1 MSYPHASSSPLH
13 VATGLRGTGR
23 AGSTRTASSLSL
35 RVEPLDPVGIA
46 SSYTRV
52 MAKAAKVM
60 ISLPPDLLER
70 LDRVVRE
77 RGTSR
82 SAFLQGVVRRELGW
96 PDPVAFDA
104 AVDRGRRA
112 LAAAGAF
119 ESAELIREERDARD
133 ERDRHR

>member
-1 MSYPHASSSPLH
+1 
-13 VATGLRGTGR
+13 
-23 AGSTRTASSLSL
+23 
-35 RVEPLDPVGIA
+35 
-46 SSYTRV
+46 

-70 LDRVVRE
+70 LDRVAGE

-82 SAFLQGVVRRELGW
+82 SALLQEVVRRELGW

-104 AVDRGRRA
+104 ALGRGRRA
-112 LAAAGAF
+112 LAATGAF